1 MREPGYFFQN
11 DEEELLQK
19 SVRTLSL
26 KLINDIIEKYGIDW
40 VEMFR

>member
-1 MREPGYFFQN
+1 MQN

-26 KLINDIIEKYGIDW
+26 KLINDIIEKYGTNLIILI
-40 VEMFR
+40 F